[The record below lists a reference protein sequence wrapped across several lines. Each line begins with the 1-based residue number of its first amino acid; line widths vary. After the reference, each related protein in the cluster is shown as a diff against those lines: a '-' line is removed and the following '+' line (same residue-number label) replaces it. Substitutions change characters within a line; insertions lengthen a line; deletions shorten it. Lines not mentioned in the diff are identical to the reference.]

1 MNELD
6 EIKERWGLGSGGV
19 TSDALG
25 LHRRIDTID
34 TVRDIARLIDK
45 IESLRDLLARL
56 EWRGTAAD
64 SRRSAGCPACYALA
78 PFNGGRGHDLNC
90 ELAKELVLEP

>member
-1 MNELD
+1 MNELN

-19 TSDALG
+19 TSNAPALQG
-25 LHRRIDTID
+25 RIGTID

-45 IESLRDLLARL
+45 IESLRELLARL

-78 PFNGGRGHDLNC
+78 PFNGGRGHNLNC
-90 ELAKELVLEP
+90 ELANELGA

>member
-19 TSDALG
+19 TSNALALQG
-25 LHRRIDTID
+25 RIDTFD
-34 TVRDIARLIDK
+34 TVRDIAWLIDK

-56 EWRGTAAD
+56 EWRGTAAG

-78 PFNGGRGHDLNC
+78 PFNGGRGHHLNC
-90 ELAKELVLEP
+90 ELAKELGA

>member
-6 EIKERWGLGSGGV
+6 EIKERWGLGPGGV
-19 TSDALG
+19 TSNTIAFQ
-25 LHRRIDTID
+25 RRIDTID

-56 EWRGTAAD
+56 EWRGTAAG
-64 SRRSAGCPACYALA
+64 SRRSAGCPACHALA

-90 ELAKELVLEP
+90 ELAKELGA

>member
-19 TSDALG
+19 TSNALA
-25 LHRRIDTID
+25 LNRRIDTIE

-56 EWRGTAAD
+56 EWRGTAAN
-64 SRRSAGCPACYALA
+64 SRRSAGCPACHALA

-90 ELAKELVLEP
+90 ELAKELVPRP

>member
-6 EIKERWGLGSGGV
+6 EIKERWGLGPGGL
-19 TSDALG
+19 TNNALVLQG
-25 LHRRIDTID
+25 RIDTLE

-45 IESLRDLLARL
+45 VESLRDLLARL

-64 SRRSAGCPACYALA
+64 SRRSAGCPSCYALA

-90 ELAKELVLEP
+90 ELAKELGA

>member
-19 TSDALG
+19 TSNTVAFQ
-25 LHRRIDTID
+25 RRVDTID
-34 TVRDIARLIDK
+34 TVRDIARLINK

-56 EWRGTAAD
+56 EWRGTAAG
-64 SRRSAGCPACYALA
+64 SRRSAGCPRLSRS
-78 PFNGGRGHDLNC
+78 P
-90 ELAKELVLEP
+90 

>member
-19 TSDALG
+19 TSNALALQG
-25 LHRRIDTID
+25 RIDAID
-34 TVRDIARLIDK
+34 AVRDIARLIDK

-90 ELAKELVLEP
+90 ELAKELGA

>member
-6 EIKERWGLGSGGV
+6 EIKERWGLGPGGL
-19 TSDALG
+19 TSNTPALQ
-25 LHRRIDTID
+25 RRIDTVD

-56 EWRGTAAD
+56 EWRGTAAG

-90 ELAKELVLEP
+90 ELARELGA